1 MLTTLRSKS
10 GGIIA
15 KIFIGL
21 LAASFAVWGIE
32 DMLRGRVPDKLA
44 TVGEREIGISEFRDT
59 FNRELRTYSQRLN
72 ETITPDRAREL
83 GLDRQILGDLMR
95 DAALDSQA
103 EALGIRMPARA
114 VAQSVADTKQFQ
126 TADGA
131 FNADRFRQILRSN
144 GISEEQFFAIETRN
158 MTRQVISR
166 PIIAEPVVPDT
177 LVELIWRHRN
187 EQRDAS
193 WFEISVPSLDK
204 QPSDAD
210 LKALYD
216 ENPAAFTIPE
226 RRTFAVVA
234 LTPEAIA
241 SSIEVSEDELKQQ
254 YEATKQNYSTPET
267 RTVLQ
272 IPFPSEAEAQAA
284 AEKIKAGTSFEDVA
298 KERGLSEQ
306 DMTLG
311 TVKKTDIPDPA
322 IADAAFALA
331 DGAVSDVIKGR
342 LSTVLLKANVVQQGS
357 TKTLEEVRDQ
367 VAADVR
373 TRKARDLLLDLHD
386 KFEDARAGGA
396 TMDEAAKE
404 ISVPVTVIGPV
415 SRDGNDT
422 NGQTVTVPGHP
433 SVLQT
438 AFETE
443 IGLEISPLTDGDN
456 GFTWVET
463 RDIVPSSVP
472 AFNDVKD
479 KVAEAWKAREAA
491 KATRAKAEELVTKLK
506 GGTPIADLAAAE
518 NAEVKTRN
526 GVSRTAASAE
536 FTPSDVAALF
546 SVPADGFTFAM
557 SADGKSA
564 RIIASSPVLGQ
575 AYDPASTE
583 ADAIREVLRTNL
595 ANDLYAEYVAAL
607 QEDIG
612 VTIDDAAWSRLRGG
626 Q

>member
-193 WFEISVPSLDK
+193 WFEIAVPSLDK

-284 AEKIKAGTSFEDVA
+284 SEKIKAGTSF
-298 KERGLSEQ
+298 
-306 DMTLG
+306 
-311 TVKKTDIPDPA
+311 
-322 IADAAFALA
+322 
-331 DGAVSDVIKGR
+331 
-342 LSTVLLKANVVQQGS
+342 
-357 TKTLEEVRDQ
+357 
-367 VAADVR
+367 
-373 TRKARDLLLDLHD
+373 
-386 KFEDARAGGA
+386 
-396 TMDEAAKE
+396 
-404 ISVPVTVIGPV
+404 
-415 SRDGNDT
+415 
-422 NGQTVTVPGHP
+422 
-433 SVLQT
+433 
-438 AFETE
+438 
-443 IGLEISPLTDGDN
+443 
-456 GFTWVET
+456 
-463 RDIVPSSVP
+463 
-472 AFNDVKD
+472 
-479 KVAEAWKAREAA
+479 
-491 KATRAKAEELVTKLK
+491 
-506 GGTPIADLAAAE
+506 
-518 NAEVKTRN
+518 
-526 GVSRTAASAE
+526 
-536 FTPSDVAALF
+536 
-546 SVPADGFTFAM
+546 
-557 SADGKSA
+557 
-564 RIIASSPVLGQ
+564 
-575 AYDPASTE
+575 
-583 ADAIREVLRTNL
+583 
-595 ANDLYAEYVAAL
+595 
-607 QEDIG
+607 
-612 VTIDDAAWSRLRGG
+612 
-626 Q
+626 